1 MDPAE
6 PGVEVPLL
14 AVVVFVSDI
23 AACPRFQLQEVMNL
37 HEADSLLSPA
47 YIVAPRV
54 GATVIVTIEL
64 TRVNC
69 NGADAKNLK

>member
-23 AACPRFQLQEVMNL
+23 AACPRFQLQEVMKLNDANRL
-37 HEADSLLSPA
+37 VWPA
-47 YIVAPRV
+47 YIIAPRV
-54 GATVIVTIEL
+54 EAAVIVTIRL
-64 TRVNC
+64 TRV
-69 NGADAKNLK
+69 